1 MSFLSSAAPKLAPWK
16 VLLVD
21 DEPDI
26 HDITKLTLSR
36 FRLDGRALTFLHA
49 YSGAEAKE
57 ILARETDIALVFLDV
72 VMEKEDSG
80 LEVAR
85 WMRKDLDNQF
95 TRIVLRTGQPGQ
107 APEERVIV
115 DYDINDYKEKTELDR
130 TKLFTTTFAALRAYR
145 DIMKVEEA
153 RRAQLNYREGLER
166 VIAASAHIFQQRN
179 LKDFASGLLQQV
191 VALLRLE
198 QSMLLRLS
206 GASVI
211 TGETEYEILAQIGDL
226 GGDVI
231 GPELIAQLDDARRNR
246 ISRLHGDTYVGFFPN
261 ISGKASLLVLKGV
274 EEISDIDAQLLE
286 VFCSGVAIAFD
297 NILLTQ
303 EITDT
308 QAELILRL
316 GDVVESRSNEA
327 GNHVRRMSQVCHLL
341 AQASGMPEDET
352 AVLMHAA
359 PMHDIGKIATPDAVL
374 LKPGKLDAAEWEIMK
389 QHPTV
394 GLSILDGSSRPIL
407 KAAAVIAHQHHEKF
421 DGSGY
426 PQGLKGH
433 DIHLYAR
440 IVAVAD
446 VFDALSHKRCYK
458 DAWPMEQVTGP
469 PARSGGP
476 PPRSGVCRAADREYR
491 QGGRDQPPLAGLG
504 VRPRFCCSGVD
515 PGVQPRCAATNSTG
529 VGPANR
535 KTGVRPLR
543 RRAFPCAGCAETA
556 GDSAAPAP
564 ARSPPSPSRPAA
576 RSPGCTGYARPAR
589 CRRCRAAS

>member
-1 MSFLSSAAPKLAPWK
+1 MSFLSSASPKLPPWK

-36 FRLDGRALTFLHA
+36 FRLEGRALSFVHA
-49 YSGAEAKE
+49 YSGAEAKQV
-57 ILARETDIALVFLDV
+57 LAREEGIALVFLDV
-72 VMEKEDSG
+72 VMEREDSG

-85 WMRKDLDNQF
+85 WMREDLGNQF

-115 DYDINDYKEKTELDR
+115 NYDINDYKEKTELDR

-145 DIMKVEEA
+145 DIMKVEDA
-153 RRAQLNYREGLER
+153 RRAQMNYREGLER

-191 VALLRLE
+191 VALLRFE

-206 GASVI
+206 GASLI
-211 TGETEYEILAQIGDL
+211 TGETEYEVLAQIGDL
-226 GGDVI
+226 GGEVI
-231 GPELIAQLDDARRNR
+231 CPELIAQLDDARHNR
-246 ISRLHGDTYVGFFPN
+246 ISRLHGDTYVGYFPN
-261 ISGKASLLVLKGV
+261 HSGKASLLVLKGV
-274 EEISDIDAQLLE
+274 DEISDIDAQLLE

-297 NILLTQ
+297 NILLNQ

-316 GDVVESRSNEA
+316 GDVVESRSHEA
-327 GNHVRRMSQVCHLL
+327 GNHVRRMSQICHLL
-341 AQASGMPEDET
+341 ALASGLPEDET

-374 LKPGKLDAAEWEIMK
+374 LKPGKLTSEEWEIMK

-426 PQGLKGH
+426 PQGLKGLE
-433 DIHLYAR
+433 IHQYAR

-458 DAWPMEQVTGP
+458 DAWPIEQVVGHL
-469 PARSGGP
+469 
-476 PPRSGVCRAADREYR
+476 REVAGHHLDPHYVELLIANI
-491 QGGRDQPPLAGLG
+491 DQA
-504 VRPRFCCSGVD
+504 VD
-515 PGVQPRCAATNSTG
+515 INKRWP
-529 VGPANR
+529 
-535 KTGVRPLR
+535 
-543 RRAFPCAGCAETA
+543 
-556 GDSAAPAP
+556 D
-564 ARSPPSPSRPAA
+564 
-576 RSPGCTGYARPAR
+576 
-589 CRRCRAAS
+589 

>member
-1 MSFLSSAAPKLAPWK
+1 MSFLSSAVPKLAPWK

-26 HDITKLTLSR
+26 HDVTKLTLSR
-36 FRLDGRALTFLHA
+36 FRLDERALTFLHA

-57 ILARETDIALVFLDV
+57 ILARESDIALVFLDV
-72 VMEKEDSG
+72 VMEREDSG

-85 WMRKDLDNQF
+85 WLRKDLDNQF

-153 RRAQLNYREGLER
+153 RRAQTTYREGLER

-198 QSMLLRLS
+198 KSMLLRLS

-211 TGETEYEILAQIGDL
+211 TGETKYEVLAQIGEC
-226 GGDVI
+226 GVDVI
-231 GPELIAQLDDARRNR
+231 SPELIAQLDDARHNR
-246 ISRLHGDTYVGFFPN
+246 ISRLHGDTYVGYFPN
-261 ISGKASLLVLKGV
+261 ASGKASLLVLKGV
-274 EEISDIDAQLLE
+274 EEISDIDAQLLQ

-297 NILLTQ
+297 NILLNQ

-327 GNHVRRMSQVCHLL
+327 GNHVRRMAQVCHLL
-341 AQASGMPEDET
+341 AQASGLPEDET

-374 LKPGKLDAAEWEIMK
+374 LKPGKLTPEEWEIMK

-407 KAAAVIAHQHHEKF
+407 KAAAVIAHQHHEKY

-426 PQGLKGH
+426 PQGLKGEA
-433 DIHLYAR
+433 IHKYAR

-458 DAWPMEQVTGP
+458 EAWPIDQVKEHLREVAGHHLD
-469 PARSGGP
+469 
-476 PPRSGVCRAADREYR
+476 PRYVELLIANMDKA
-491 QGGRDQPPLAGLG
+491 
-504 VRPRFCCSGVD
+504 VD
-515 PGVQPRCAATNSTG
+515 INQRWP
-529 VGPANR
+529 
-535 KTGVRPLR
+535 
-543 RRAFPCAGCAETA
+543 
-556 GDSAAPAP
+556 D
-564 ARSPPSPSRPAA
+564 
-576 RSPGCTGYARPAR
+576 
-589 CRRCRAAS
+589 